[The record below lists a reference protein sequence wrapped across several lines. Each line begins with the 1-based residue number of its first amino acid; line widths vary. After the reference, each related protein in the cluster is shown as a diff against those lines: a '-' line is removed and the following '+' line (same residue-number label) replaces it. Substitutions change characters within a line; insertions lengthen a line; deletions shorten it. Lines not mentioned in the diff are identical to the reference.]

1 MAAEWTGKSVGV
13 VTAGLIGSALGAGP
27 VIFYTLPLLMRPITQ
42 EFHWTLADFS
52 LVQGISSITVA
63 IASPFL
69 GYLTDRWGARAIM
82 LPGIL
87 AFGVVNFLLSLLNG
101 SLTELYIL
109 WFFIG
114 LSAAF
119 VGPVAYSKLISAWF
133 FRHRGL
139 ALGISLG
146 VGGGIGG
153 ALMPLIIGPIIFA
166 HGWRAAYWTLSA
178 AIIIISLPVAYFLLC
193 EPEGWRRPEKAA
205 LPPDAVGMTAAEARK
220 TRNFWLLAIA
230 QFIGAITLLGVLA
243 HSVNMLTVRGFTPQI
258 GITVLSAAGLTSIV
272 GRIVSGY
279 FLDRIN
285 SPRVSLI
292 FFLAP
297 LIATLLLQ
305 HGSTPAVIILGGIVL
320 GIGLGAEGEIV
331 SYFISRYFGLRALA
345 EIYSYTY
352 GIFVVGAGVGPFVFG
367 ASYDVNHSYTPILT
381 ISQIGMAISVIL
393 MALLGRYTFPA
404 IRDAETTR
412 HAPSEPEVGQPAALH

>member
-1 MAAEWTGKSVGV
+1 MATEWTGKSAGV
-13 VTAGLIGSALGAGP
+13 VIAGLVGSALGAGP
-27 VIFYTLPLLMRPITQ
+27 VIFYTLPLLMGPITR
-42 EFHWTLADFS
+42 EFHWGLADFS

-87 AFGVVNFLLSLLNG
+87 AFGIVNFLLSFLNG
-101 SLTELYIL
+101 SLTELYIF

-153 ALMPLIIGPIIFA
+153 ALMPLIVGPIIFA

-178 AIIIISLPVAYFLLC
+178 AIIIISLPVAYSLLY
-193 EPEGWRRPEKAA
+193 EPEGWRSREKSA
-205 LPPDAVGMTAAEARK
+205 LPTDAIGMTAAEARR
-220 TRNFWLLAIA
+220 TRNFWLLTIA

-243 HSVNMLTVRGFTPQI
+243 HSVSMLTARGFTPQI
-258 GITVLSAAGLTSIV
+258 GIAVLSAAGLTSIV
-272 GRIVSGY
+272 GRIVSG
-279 FLDRIN
+279 FLLDRIN

-305 HGSTPAVIILGGIVL
+305 YGSTRPVIILGGIVL

-352 GIFVVGAGVGPFVFG
+352 GIFVIGAGVGPYVFG
-367 ASYDVNHSYTPILT
+367 ASYDANHSYTPILT
-381 ISQIGMAISVIL
+381 ISQIGMAISVVL
-393 MALLGRYTFPA
+393 MASLGRYTFPA
-404 IRDAETTR
+404 ISDTDATR
-412 HAPSEPEVGQPAALH
+412 HVPAGPQVGQPAASK